1 MISSATAPA
10 VVRRYNIPEA
20 IHRLGAMAEPDYVDL
35 FTAPTSAEAQTHTK
49 SPVQWLRAVLYE
61 APLRVRVVV
70 IAALLT
76 QRAALRMSSSWRI
89 ADSGSDW
96 VRIEASSS
104 LLTGHVLLRRE
115 QSQVSMATFV
125 HYERPAAR
133 RVWPPVSVVHRAVA
147 RVLVRQAAR
156 VA

>member
-1 MISSATAPA
+1 MIGNPAAPG
-10 VVRRYNIPEA
+10 VVRRYEIPDA
-20 IHRLGAMAEPDYVDL
+20 IRRLSPMADADYLDL
-35 FTAPTSAEAQTHTK
+35 FTAPTPARATPHST
-49 SPVQWLRAVLYE
+49 SPVQWLRATLYE

-70 IAALLT
+70 VAALLT
-76 QRAALRMSSSWRI
+76 QRAVLGMRRPWRI

-96 VRIEASSS
+96 VRLEASSA
-104 LLTGHVLLRRE
+104 LLTGHVVLRRE
-115 QSQVSMATFV
+115 PEQVAMATFV

-147 RVLVRQAAR
+147 RFLVRHAAR